1 MLWLRY
7 RLRMLSKARAAG
19 PRGHDGGSVPGG
31 EVEGTAGA
39 LPGRGVGFRPSAR
52 IFRRFLDNRTAVFGL
67 GILVV
72 LVAAAVLAGVV
83 APNSPTPSPPDLS
96 LALKPGF
103 WSPGAAPGMP
113 LGTDALG
120 RCVLSR
126 IIFGA
131 RVSLSAGFV
140 AVGISLVLGIT
151 LGVTA
156 GYFGGWVDSALMR
169 IVDIMFAFP
178 ALLLAIVI
186 VAVIGQGL
194 DKAMIAI
201 GVVYT
206 PQMARI
212 IRSSVLY
219 IKEMEYIEVQ
229 RAIGSTNLRVIFRHV
244 LPNSV
249 APVIVYGTLMLA
261 TAILDMAALGFLGLG
276 AQPPTPEWGS
286 MLSKSYQ
293 YIVGG
298 AWWAATFPGV
308 AILFSV
314 LGLNLLG
321 DGLRDVLDPRLKT

>member
-1 MLWLRY
+1 MLGKP
-7 RLRMLSKARAAG
+7 LSN
-19 PRGHDGGSVPGG
+19 GSKNF
-31 EVEGTAGA
+31 
-39 LPGRGVGFRPSAR
+39 L
-52 IFRRFLDNRTAVFGL
+52 FRRFTDNRSALFGLVMLILLVLSAVFADF
-67 GILVV
+67 I
-72 LVAAAVLAGVV
+72 
-83 APNSPTPSPPDLS
+83 APNDPNPSPPDL
-96 LALKPGF
+96 ANKLKPGF
-103 WSPGAAPGMP
+103 WSEEGVEGMP

-126 IIFGA
+126 IIYGT
-131 RVSLSAGFV
+131 RVSLSVGLV
-140 AVGISLVLGIT
+140 AVGIAMILGICFGT
-151 LGVTA
+151 LA
-156 GYFGGWVDSALMR
+156 GFFGGAVDAVIMR
-169 IVDIMFAFP
+169 FVDIMFAFP

-194 DKAMIAI
+194 DKAMVAI
-201 GVVYT
+201 GIVYT

-229 RAIGSTNLRVIFRHV
+229 QAIGSSRLRVIFRHV
-244 LPNSV
+244 IPNSI

-261 TAILDMAALGFLGLG
+261 TAILDCAALGFLGLG

-286 MLSKSYQ
+286 MLAKSYS
-293 YIVGG
+293 YIVSG

-321 DGLRDVLDPRLKT
+321 DGLRDILDPRLKQ

>member
-1 MLWLRY
+1 ML
-7 RLRMLSKARAAG
+7 
-19 PRGHDGGSVPGG
+19 
-31 EVEGTAGA
+31 
-39 LPGRGVGFRPSAR
+39 
-52 IFRRFLDNRTAVFGL
+52 RRFRNNKSAMFGL
-67 GILVV
+67 IILVFLV
-72 LVAAAVLAGVV
+72 LCAALADLI
-83 APNSPTPSPPDLS
+83 APNNPIPSPPDLS
-96 LALKPGF
+96 IALKPGF
-103 WSPGAAPGMP
+103 WKAEGVPGMP

-126 IIFGA
+126 IIYGA
-131 RVSLSAGFV
+131 RVSLSVGFV
-140 AVGISLVLGIT
+140 AVGISLILGIT
-151 LGVTA
+151 LGIIS
-156 GYFGGWVDSALMR
+156 GYFGGWVDSTLMR

-201 GVVYT
+201 GIVYT

-229 RAIGSTNLRVIFRHV
+229 TAVGSSHLRVIFRHV

-261 TAILDMAALGFLGLG
+261 TAILDCAALGFLGLG
-276 AQPPTPEWGS
+276 AQPPTPEWGA
-286 MLSKSYQ
+286 MLSKSYS
-293 YIVGG
+293 YIVSG
-298 AWWAATFPGV
+298 AWWAATFPGI

-321 DGLRDVLDPRLKT
+321 DGLRDILDPRLKT

>member
-1 MLWLRY
+1 MERE
-7 RLRMLSKARAAG
+7 RETKT
-19 PRGHDGGSVPGG
+19 G
-31 EVEGTAGA
+31 E
-39 LPGRGVGFRPSAR
+39 L
-52 IFRRFLDNRTAVFGL
+52 IRRFKYNKSAVFGL
-67 GILVV
+67 VIV
-72 LVAAAVLAGVV
+72 LVLVFCAILANYF
-83 APNSPTPSPPDLS
+83 APNNPTPSPPELS
-96 LALKPGF
+96 QSLKPGF
-103 WSPGAAPGMP
+103 WSNEGIKGMP
-113 LGTDALG
+113 LGTDMLG

-126 IIFGA
+126 ILYGA
-131 RVSLSAGFV
+131 RISLRVGFV
-140 AVGISLVLGIT
+140 AVGIALLLGIT
-151 LGVTA
+151 FGVIA
-156 GYFGGWVDSALMR
+156 GYYGGGVDAVIMR

-194 DKAMIAI
+194 DKAMIAL

-229 RAIGSTNLRVIFRHV
+229 KAIGSSNWRVIFRHV

-261 TAILDMAALGFLGLG
+261 TAILDCAALGFLGLG
-276 AQPPTPEWGS
+276 AQPPTPEWGA
-286 MLSKSYQ
+286 MLSKSYS
-293 YIVGG
+293 YIVSG
-298 AWWAATFPGV
+298 AWWAATFPGI

-321 DGLRDVLDPRLKT
+321 DGLRDILDPRLKT